1 MDEVGIILL
10 TLFLFL
16 LILGPL
22 YRPICITYARVK
34 DHRKFHP
41 RTSQFKDARRKL
53 STVSECT
60 IIGRE
65 KLDIESN
72 LKQHD
77 TGPECG
83 GNRRRVCFLY
93 SEFAVTDSFAAG
105 SPICIGP
112 LFVSSNG
119 NATSEGPMQA
129 GPSQPSGSGGDGGVL
144 EGSGGQT
151 QSGIGAIRKKF
162 AESRWRARAI
172 QLWKGDTHDTPPDD
186 LPNDD
191 ILTLKNCQ
199 HAFHAKCLSSWFLIE
214 RYDCPVCRSQYWQT
228 REMKT
233 RAAGPP
239 DGIARPPPARITAER
254 LAVPII

>member
-72 LKQHD
+72 LNQHD
-77 TGPECG
+77 TGPEC
-83 GNRRRVCFLY
+83 
-93 SEFAVTDSFAAG
+93 
-105 SPICIGP
+105 PICIGP

-144 EGSGGQT
+144 EESGGQT

-162 AESRWRARAI
+162 AESRWRARAM
-172 QLWKGDTHDTPPDD
+172 QLWKGNTHDTPPDD
-186 LPNDD
+186 QPNDD
-191 ILTLKNCQ
+191 ILTLKKCQ

-214 RYDCPVCRSQYWQT
+214 RYDCPVCRSQYWRT